1 MGMNESFSSKIKSKK
16 TSDLKT
22 DTFPSPSVIIEKI
35 GDRVGV
41 SLADKR
47 KGIKSTNR
55 MIFLDSEHLYQ
66 TKIAVES
73 TTEVCAPIIVL

>member
-1 MGMNESFSSKIKSKK
+1 MSQKTEITIDNQYVTKIIAQVYI
-16 TSDLKT
+16 
-22 DTFPSPSVIIEKI
+22 SPRIT
-35 GDRVGV
+35 
-41 SLADKR
+41 KR